1 MLYICTEFIMHKKLL
16 VHTTK
21 KIVPQMQ
28 VKFLNMLMTAPDKG
42 LNVFNDLN
50 LDLSC
55 NFLER
60 ERERERKRERER
72 ERKNTRAR

>member
-1 MLYICTEFIMHKKLL
+1 MLYICIEFITHKKLL

-28 VKFLNMLMTAPDKG
+28 VKFLNMLMTPPDEG
-42 LNVFNDLN
+42 LNAFNDLN
-50 LDLSC
+50 LDLSH

-60 ERERERKRERER
+60 EREREREYI
-72 ERKNTRAR
+72 RAR